1 MRVSKLFILAAAV
14 LLFLTAG
21 SRAALIVNDNFDS
34 YANQAAYDAA
44 WPSAST
50 VGNCVLSTTQAQSA
64 PNSVL
69 IGTTG
74 TRSGQSFSEIG
85 NPSATSKIV
94 WSFDFFDTSAA
105 AQPYRQSNN
114 LQDTTAPTL
123 TNQLLS
129 MGLNNN
135 LSSQM
140 DGGNY
145 YMARILGYTP
155 TFLPPTSST
164 VTNPATSSGAYFHL
178 NDVAAPLRS
187 TGWHNLKLEVTANG
201 AAQDY
206 RFYVD
211 NILSKSVFGVGTT
224 LRSYDNIRIGAGL
237 TSTTAANFDNMYLE
251 TGVALPEPVALGM
264 LGMGSVLLLRRRRV

>member
-1 MRVSKLFILAAAV
+1 MRVSRLFIISAAV
-14 LLFLTAG
+14 LLFWTAG
-21 SRAALIVNDNFDS
+21 SQAALIVNDNFDS

-50 VGNCVLSTTQAQSA
+50 VGNGVLSTAQSVSS

-94 WSFDFFDTSAA
+94 WSFDFFDSAGTSN
-105 AQPYRQSNN
+105 PYRQSCN

-129 MGLNNN
+129 LGLNNN
-135 LSSQM
+135 LLTTQ

-155 TFLPPTSST
+155 TFLPPTGT
-164 VTNPATSSGAYFHL
+164 TANPAPTSGAYFKL
-178 NDVAAPLRS
+178 NDPGTAPLRT
-187 TGWHNLKLEVTANG
+187 TGWHNLKLEVTASG

-211 NILSKSVFGVGTT
+211 SILSKTVTGVGTT

-237 TSTTAANFDNMYLE
+237 TSISSSNYDNMYLE
-251 TGVALPEPVALGM
+251 TGVALPEPMALGI
-264 LGMGSVLLLRRRRV
+264 LGMGSLMMLRRRR